1 MKKFK
6 MLKVMRQ
13 ILSLSAMVVVMWMFC
28 LNVHAEEGK
37 TVVALGADLS
47 AEQRATVLGLMG
59 ITEEQLSTYDVVYIT
74 NSQEHQYL
82 DSYLGS
88 SVIGSKSLSS
98 VMLKKGAKGSGVN
111 VTTKNINYCTTGMYR
126 NALLTA
132 GIQDTE
138 VIVAAPA
145 PISGTAAL
153 IGAVK
158 AYEKMEGTAIS
169 EASLSSA
176 LDELITTG
184 QLAEAAENEIKL
196 TLEEPTM
203 PTLTLDP
210 EAQEQPAPPEEPQIT
225 TLDESILSP
234 EEQKMVDDFSQKI
247 DLQNSTMV
255 MQYGSAAQRKIA
267 NFSDTALNNVR
278 TKDLGEVGDQISN
291 LVVELKGFDID
302 EEEKKGFFGRFKNT
316 SNKIIAMK
324 SRYDSAESNV
334 NKIAAALEK
343 HQVQLMKDVVMLDQL
358 YSMNLNYHKELTM
371 YIIAGKKKLQQE
383 RATTLEQMKQ
393 KAKQTGLAED
403 AQAANDFAQQCDS
416 FEKKLHDLELT
427 RMVSVQMSPQI
438 RLVQNNDKLM
448 SDKIQSTLV
457 NTIPLWK
464 SQMVLALGL
473 AHSEQAVRAQKEVT
487 DMTNEL
493 LRRNADKLKMS
504 TIETARETERGV
516 VDMETLRHTNLS
528 LIQTLDEVVKIQDE
542 GRAKRRAAEAEIGRL
557 EGELKQKL
565 LDIHT

>member
-1 MKKFK
+1 M
-6 MLKVMRQ
+6 
-13 ILSLSAMVVVMWMFC
+13 
-28 LNVHAEEGK
+28 
-37 TVVALGADLS
+37 
-47 AEQRATVLGLMG
+47 
-59 ITEEQLSTYDVVYIT
+59 
-74 NSQEHQYL
+74 
-82 DSYLGS
+82 
-88 SVIGSKSLSS
+88 
-98 VMLKKGAKGSGVN
+98 
-111 VTTKNINYCTTGMYR
+111 
-126 NALLTA
+126 
-132 GIQDTE
+132 
-138 VIVAAPA
+138 
-145 PISGTAAL
+145 
-153 IGAVK
+153 
-158 AYEKMEGTAIS
+158 
-169 EASLSSA
+169 
-176 LDELITTG
+176 
-184 QLAEAAENEIKL
+184 ENEIKL

-225 TLDESILSP
+225 TLDESILTP

-247 DLQNSTMV
+247 DLQNSTLV
-255 MQYGSAAQRKIA
+255 MQYGSAAQKKIA
-267 NFSDTALNNVR
+267 SFSDTALNNVR

-302 EEEKKGFFGRFKNT
+302 EEEKKGFFGFFKNS
-316 SNKIIAMK
+316 SNKIVAMK
-324 SRYDSAESNV
+324 ARYDSAEVNV
-334 NKIAAALEK
+334 NKIAAALES
-343 HQVQLMKDVVMLDQL
+343 HQVQLMKDVVMLDKL
-358 YSMNLNYHKELTM
+358 YDMNLNYHKELSM

-393 KAKQTGLAED
+393 RARQSGLAED

-473 AHSEQAVRAQKEVT
+473 AHSEQAVRAQREVT

-493 LRRNADKLKMS
+493 LRKNADKLKMS

>member
-1 MKKFK
+1 M
-6 MLKVMRQ
+6 
-13 ILSLSAMVVVMWMFC
+13 
-28 LNVHAEEGK
+28 
-37 TVVALGADLS
+37 
-47 AEQRATVLGLMG
+47 
-59 ITEEQLSTYDVVYIT
+59 
-74 NSQEHQYL
+74 
-82 DSYLGS
+82 
-88 SVIGSKSLSS
+88 
-98 VMLKKGAKGSGVN
+98 
-111 VTTKNINYCTTGMYR
+111 
-126 NALLTA
+126 
-132 GIQDTE
+132 
-138 VIVAAPA
+138 
-145 PISGTAAL
+145 
-153 IGAVK
+153 
-158 AYEKMEGTAIS
+158 
-169 EASLSSA
+169 
-176 LDELITTG
+176 
-184 QLAEAAENEIKL
+184 ENEIKL

-225 TLDESILSP
+225 TLDESILTP
-234 EEQKMVDDFSQKI
+234 EEQKMVDDFSQNI
-247 DLQNSTMV
+247 DLQNSTLV
-255 MQYGSAAQRKIA
+255 IQYGSAAQKKIA
-267 NFSDTALNNVR
+267 SFSDTALNNVR

-302 EEEKKGFFGRFKNT
+302 EEEKKGFFGFFKNS
-316 SNKIIAMK
+316 SNKIVAMK
-324 SRYDSAESNV
+324 ARYDSAEVNV
-334 NKIAAALEK
+334 NKIAAALES
-343 HQVQLMKDVVMLDQL
+343 HQVQLMKDVVMLDKL
-358 YSMNLNYHKELTM
+358 YDMNLNYHKELSM

-393 KAKQTGLAED
+393 RARQSGLAED

-473 AHSEQAVRAQKEVT
+473 AHSEQAVRAQREVT

-493 LRRNADKLKMS
+493 LRKNADKLKMS

-542 GRAKRRAAEAEIGRL
+542 GRAKRRAAEQELGRL

-565 LDIHT
+565 LDIHS

>member
-1 MKKFK
+1 M
-6 MLKVMRQ
+6 
-13 ILSLSAMVVVMWMFC
+13 
-28 LNVHAEEGK
+28 
-37 TVVALGADLS
+37 
-47 AEQRATVLGLMG
+47 
-59 ITEEQLSTYDVVYIT
+59 
-74 NSQEHQYL
+74 
-82 DSYLGS
+82 
-88 SVIGSKSLSS
+88 
-98 VMLKKGAKGSGVN
+98 
-111 VTTKNINYCTTGMYR
+111 
-126 NALLTA
+126 
-132 GIQDTE
+132 
-138 VIVAAPA
+138 
-145 PISGTAAL
+145 
-153 IGAVK
+153 
-158 AYEKMEGTAIS
+158 
-169 EASLSSA
+169 
-176 LDELITTG
+176 
-184 QLAEAAENEIKL
+184 ENEIKL

-225 TLDESILSP
+225 TLDESILTP
-234 EEQKMVDDFSQKI
+234 EEKKMVDDFSQKI
-247 DLQNSTMV
+247 DLQNSTLV
-255 MQYGSAAQRKIA
+255 MQYGSAAQKKIA
-267 NFSDTALNNVR
+267 SFSDTALNNVR

-302 EEEKKGFFGRFKNT
+302 EEEKKGFFGFFKNS
-316 SNKIIAMK
+316 SNKIVAMK
-324 SRYDSAESNV
+324 ARYDSAEVNV
-334 NKIAAALEK
+334 NKIAAALES
-343 HQVQLMKDVVMLDQL
+343 HQVQLMKDVVMLDKL
-358 YSMNLNYHKELTM
+358 YDMNLNYHKELSM

-393 KAKQTGLAED
+393 RARQSGLAED

-473 AHSEQAVRAQKEVT
+473 AHSEQAVRAQREVT

-493 LRRNADKLKMS
+493 LRKNADKLKMS

-542 GRAKRRAAEAEIGRL
+542 GRAKRRAAEQELGRL

-565 LDIHT
+565 LDIHS